1 MLEIICVVG
10 FVAVALCLSSIKL
23 LKDYERLVIFRAGL
37 LAAIRGPGPQI
48 VWPFV
53 ETYRKVDLRVV
64 TLPVVAQD
72 FLTRDNVAVVANAV
86 FYYQIADAKKAVLHV
101 EDYKEATEQA
111 ILNVFKETLKLYEL
125 NELTQTNKRINK
137 VLKSAIDPVT
147 SNWGIRISEL
157 TLSING
163 APVSLVAGQ
172 VDSAVASVSS
182 DLKASPVLVA
192 AKSDASSASSASSA
206 NPAKS
211 VARVATDTP
220 ATAVIAKT
228 SEAPEAPG
236 AAVAAVDH
244 KPEPEHHHN
253 HEHNLE
259 LAHHR
264 KHKHAHYSYSH
275 GTYEL
280 GNHAYEFGH
289 EKKADS

>member
-10 FVAVALCLSSIKL
+10 FVAIALCLSSIKL

-48 VWPFV
+48 VWPFI
-53 ETYRKVDLRVV
+53 ETYRKIDLRVV
-64 TLPVVAQD
+64 TLPVIAQG

-86 FYYQIADAKKAVLHV
+86 FYYQITDPKKAVLHI
-101 EDYKEATEQA
+101 EDYKEATEHA
-111 ILNVFKETLKLYEL
+111 VLNVFKDTLKLYDL

-147 SNWGIRISEL
+147 GNWGIRISEL

-163 APVSLVAGQ
+163 APVSGLEG
-172 VDSAVASVSS
+172 AVEPVSS
-182 DLKASPVLVA
+182 DLSVSPVLVA
-192 AKSDASSASSASSA
+192 AEISATSAA
-206 NPAKS
+206 PAVP
-211 VARVATDTP
+211 VAA
-220 ATAVIAKT
+220 AT
-228 SEAPEAPG
+228 SEAPDK
-236 AAVAAVDH
+236 AVAALDH
-244 KPEPEHHHN
+244 KPEGEHHHN
-253 HEHNLE
+253 HDHNLE

-289 EKKADS
+289 EKKTDSQVRPSESG